1 MRTAARVD
9 ANQQEII
16 RILRDCGV
24 TVQPLHTV
32 GKGTPD
38 LLCGYRGRN
47 ILLEV
52 KDGARPTSHR
62 QLTRDQREWH
72 ATWRGQVA
80 VVETPEQA
88 LRVMGVI

>member
-9 ANQQEII
+9 ANQREII

-47 ILLEV
+47 VLLEV
-52 KDGARPTSHR
+52 KDGNRYGSRLTDAQQAWHR
-62 QLTRDQREWH
+62 S
-72 ATWRGQVA
+72 WRGQVA
-80 VVETPEQA
+80 VIDTADDA
-88 LRVMGVI
+88 LRILGVI

>member
-1 MRTAARVD
+1 MRTAARID
-9 ANQQEII
+9 ANQPEII
-16 RILRDCGV
+16 RVLRDCGV

-47 ILLEV
+47 VLLEV
-52 KDGARPTSHR
+52 KDRNNPRAG
-62 QLTRDQREWH
+62 LTRAQQDWH

-80 VVETPEQA
+80 IVESPDEA

>member
-16 RILRDCGV
+16 RVLRDCGV

-52 KDGARPTSHR
+52 KDGDRPTSHR
-62 QLTRDQREWH
+62 RLTRDQQQWH